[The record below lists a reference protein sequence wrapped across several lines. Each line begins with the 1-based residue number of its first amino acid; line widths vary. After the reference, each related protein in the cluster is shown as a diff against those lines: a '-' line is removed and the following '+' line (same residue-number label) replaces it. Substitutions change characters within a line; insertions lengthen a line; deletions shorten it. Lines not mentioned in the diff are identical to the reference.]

1 MSNMQ
6 AYDEYYNTN
15 FDTEAQPTMQ
25 MTTGGNITEKYKSQ
39 IKQAGDLIKVDPADR
54 FKTEQQRAF
63 TNKNLKRLLQ
73 KAAGN
78 PVDVL
83 AARDRDFMEYTQTL
97 NAQEAGKC

>member
-1 MSNMQ
+1 MSNLQ
-6 AYDEYYNTN
+6 YDSEYYNSNVDVQEKPAMT
-15 FDTEAQPTMQ
+15 
-25 MTTGGNITEKYKSQ
+25 MTTNGNITQKYKAQ
-39 IKQAGDLIKVDPADR
+39 IKQAGEHIKVDPADR

-73 KAAGN
+73 KAVGNQN

-97 NAQEAGKC
+97 NA